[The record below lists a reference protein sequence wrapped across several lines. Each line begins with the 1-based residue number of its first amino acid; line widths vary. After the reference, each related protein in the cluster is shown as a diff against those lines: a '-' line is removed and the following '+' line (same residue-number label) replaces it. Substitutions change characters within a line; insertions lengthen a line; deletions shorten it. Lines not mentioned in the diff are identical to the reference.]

1 MIGARAKYFLVS
13 LGSLGKE
20 KLTFIKAQGS
30 SQGFHEAYSCIRLK
44 LTGGILAI

>member
-20 KLTFIKAQGS
+20 KLAFIKAQGS

>member
-20 KLTFIKAQGS
+20 KLTFIKAQAHLRV
-30 SQGFHEAYSCIRLK
+30 FMK
-44 LTGGILAI
+44 LTLA